1 MRSWRPARPLTA
13 GGAVL
18 ATVATLASCS
28 ASTPTGGGA
37 PASSAAPATSPPGAG
52 TTPAASPGP
61 VKTAGIVQFALPP
74 AGQGCTG
81 ARRLPGGGTRI
92 PVTVSARQS
101 QVAAMA
107 NVCIDG
113 KGPFPFVIDTGAQGT
128 VLTAGLATR
137 LGLTKIGPP
146 VSIGGAGCS
155 ARAQVSKITSWNVA
169 GLALQPQYVTDVKI
183 PLFGGR
189 GQPDGLLGSDVWSRF
204 GAMRLDFARGGITVP
219 GPERPGPTRKITV
232 TRPSAVPV
240 PAVLLR
246 ARPAA
251 TAAMAVTSQPGSTAI
266 TVPIRFG
273 TGPALAFAP
282 DTGASQSAVD
292 TGVAKNAGLAS
303 ANAKVRQ
310 GTVCTVAA
318 LPEAR
323 TGPWSVAGHPLR
335 PQVVGVTGLQRT
347 TGVAGLLGAD
357 QMSRFGSVIFDYAGG
372 RLVLGA
378 G

>member
-1 MRSWRPARPLTA
+1 
-13 GGAVL
+13 
-18 ATVATLASCS
+18 
-28 ASTPTGGGA
+28 
-37 PASSAAPATSPPGAG
+37 
-52 TTPAASPGP
+52 
-61 VKTAGIVQFALPP
+61 
-74 AGQGCTG
+74 
-81 ARRLPGGGTRI
+81 
-92 PVTVSARQS
+92 
-101 QVAAMA
+101 
-107 NVCIDG
+107 
-113 KGPFPFVIDTGAQGT
+113 
-128 VLTAGLATR
+128 
-137 LGLTKIGPP
+137 
-146 VSIGGAGCS
+146 
-155 ARAQVSKITSWNVA
+155 
-169 GLALQPQYVTDVKI
+169 
-183 PLFGGR
+183 
-189 GQPDGLLGSDVWSRF
+189 
-204 GAMRLDFARGGITVP
+204 MRLDFARGGITVP

-335 PQVVGVTGLQRT
+335 PQVLGVTGLQRT